1 MTGKLIWPYPDEPQ
15 SGFWGNTTAII
26 DWCEEN
32 YVVSY
37 YIAEWSNTLTNFMF
51 ILVAT
56 YYTYCIYRN
65 RLETRFI
72 LIGMMFALV
81 GFGSWFFHMTLK
93 YRYQLLDEL
102 PMVYATSTPAWSL
115 FCELDWK
122 TLRASKGPISKRKE
136 WFFGIIVV
144 SFTTGLTWFYMAS
157 QSPII
162 FQVLYGFLN
171 CLVVA
176 ISSSFAY
183 FLVPKNKLD
192 KKNLYTTMGL
202 GIVIFLLGF
211 ISWQLDIHLCNF
223 WRYFR
228 RTYLLLPLGT
238 FLELHGWWHILTGM
252 GVYTYIVFLQYLR
265 VLNLGIDDD
274 FLFIWR
280 WRLLPELVR
289 KDSAIST
296 KYSLEFWGPY
306 ETETLQSINTAT
318 ATATAGSADITN
330 AHVEALN

>member
-1 MTGKLIWPYPDEPQ
+1 MTKFIWPYPDEPQ

-32 YVVSY
+32 YVVSH

-51 ILVAT
+51 ILVAS
-56 YYTYCIYRN
+56 YYTYCTYRN

-72 LIGMMFALV
+72 LIGTMFALV
-81 GFGSWFFHMTLK
+81 GFGSWLFHMTLK
-93 YRYQLLDEL
+93 YRFQLLDEL

-122 TLRASKGPISKRKE
+122 TLRASKGPVSKRKE
-136 WFFGIIVV
+136 WFFGVVVV
-144 SFTTGLTWFYMAS
+144 SFTTGLTWFYMAY

-162 FQVLYGFLN
+162 FQVLYGFLT

-183 FLVPKNKLD
+183 FLVPRNKLV

-211 ISWQLDIHLCNF
+211 ISWQLDIHMCSF
-223 WRYFR
+223 WRYVR

-238 FLELHGWWHILTGM
+238 FVELHGWWHILTGM
-252 GVYTYIVFLQYLR
+252 GVYTYIVFLQHLR
-265 VLNLGIDDD
+265 VLNLGLDDEY
-274 FLFIWR
+274 LFIWR
-280 WRLLPELVR
+280 WSLLPELVR
-289 KDSAIST
+289 KDFAVST
-296 KYSLEFWGPY
+296 QYSLEFWGPY
-306 ETETLQSINTAT
+306 ETEKQHIIITGA
-318 ATATAGSADITN
+318 SAANNGNIQG
-330 AHVEALN
+330 AHP